1 MDRPAAWLLPGL
13 LAGLMTGIATADAGW
28 LGGTLI
34 AIVVGAGASAVALVM
49 VAPGWLGPVGV
60 AAGALIAGLVLGG
73 FRGSAAALPGG
84 PGSVDALPADATW
97 PVSGV
102 VADEPTPR
110 GDSLDVVLGDLRVV
124 ERPLAGR
131 LLVRVPRS
139 AEVMAGDL
147 VAVEV
152 RIRPTDPADP
162 EGIAYRQRLRRQGIG
177 ALGRAYE
184 VTVVGHRSD
193 PLTDGF
199 GTVRR
204 WLLDGLV
211 STVPEPEASLGAG
224 ILLGVRAGIDP
235 EIRDAFAVA
244 GLSHVVAIS
253 GWNVAIVVVLIGAVT
268 RPLRSRAGPLVPGAV
283 AGLAVAGY
291 VVLVGAS
298 PAVVRAALMAG
309 ALLVSRLGGSPAHAA
324 SALMAAVVVMLVA
337 SPAALWDVG
346 FQLSALATGGLI
358 VLGAPLER
366 RLARC
371 PGWIRTPVALT
382 VAAQLATLPVLLAT
396 FEQVSLVAPL
406 ANVAVVPLVPAVM
419 AGSALAAIVGALSAA
434 VPLPGVADGPRWLA
448 GGAAW
453 LPLRGLIGAGMAA
466 AQLPLAALPATGGP
480 WLTVAWY
487 PLLGVIARRLTRAP
501 VPDPPTAKP
510 LEVGKH
516 SDPATSLGLPEAA
529 AFATAFGWVARP
541 RRAAIGLVLVVAVAT
556 ILTGPDAR
564 LHLTVLDVGQGEAIL
579 IEGPDGVTAVVDG
592 GEDPDLTLRRIGQA
606 LPFHERQI
614 EVVILTHPH
623 LDHLGGL
630 GEVLRRYEIRRF
642 VDAGAHRNG
651 APHER
656 LRMAAR
662 NEPGVDVIPAR
673 TGQVI
678 ALGGGAELEILHPS
692 ADDVARL
699 RANDNI
705 HDVMV
710 VALLRYGRFQAL
722 LTGDAEAS
730 VEALLAERGLLRPV
744 DVLKVGHHGSDT
756 STTDPFLAVIQPSVA
771 VISVG
776 ADNDYGHPHRSTLDN
791 LAEAQ
796 LGAVYRTDLDG
807 SIEVVT
813 DGRSYW
819 IISRRGQSS
828 AAPARGGAAG
838 GVELVGVRTG
848 RIEPWPFPIAQPR
861 AGCSLRTIHPTG
873 WSSTPRESRALRPRR
888 RGHWRTT
895 GSRSIPSWSRRRVAS
910 TTSTRPR
917 RRATAV
923 MGLQAP
929 SISPRWATESS
940 LIRSPPI
947 RSTACSTPS
956 DIREAGPPSA
966 CRWPIGGLGRASP
979 TSANGSMTSSTDTR
993 TMPSRSTPPWS
1004 RRTRWRPGWLTPPG

>member
-1 MDRPAAWLLPGL
+1 MDRPGAWLLPGL
-13 LAGLMTGIATADAGW
+13 LAGLMSGIATADAGW
-28 LGGTLI
+28 LGVALI
-34 AIVVGAGASAVALVM
+34 AIVVGAGASATVIAI
-49 VAPGWLGPVGV
+49 VAPRRLGPAGV

-73 FRGSAAALPGG
+73 IRGSAAAPPGG
-84 PGSVDALPADATW
+84 PGSVDALSADATW
-97 PVSGV
+97 PLSGV
-102 VADEPTPR
+102 VADEPAPR
-110 GDSLDVVLGDLRVV
+110 GDALDVVLGDLRVV

-152 RIRPTDPADP
+152 SIRPPDQADP
-162 EGIAYRQRLRRQGIG
+162 EGIAYRDRLRRQGIG
-177 ALGRAYE
+177 AMARAYE
-184 VTVVGHRSD
+184 ITVVGHRSD

-224 ILLGVRAGIDP
+224 ILLGVRVGIDP

-253 GWNVAIVVVLIGAVT
+253 GWNVAIVVVLIGALT
-268 RPLRSRAGPLVPGAV
+268 SPLRSRAGPLAPGVV

-324 SALMAAVVVMLVA
+324 SALMAAVAVMLVG

-366 RLARC
+366 RLARW
-371 PGWIRTPVALT
+371 PGWVRTPVALT

-406 ANVAVVPLVPAVM
+406 ANVIVVPLVPAVM

-434 VPLPGVADGPRWLA
+434 VPLPGVADGARWLA

-487 PLLGVIARRLTRAP
+487 PLLGVMARRLAGTP
-501 VPDPPTAKP
+501 VPEHPSAKP
-510 LEVGKH
+510 LKIAKDAE
-516 SDPATSLGLPEAA
+516 PAASLGLPEAA
-529 AFATAFGWVARP
+529 AFSTAFGWVARP
-541 RRAAIGLVLVVAVAT
+541 RRAAMGLVLVVAAAT
-556 ILTGPDAR
+556 ILTGPDGQ
-564 LHLTVLDVGQGEAIL
+564 LHLTILDVGQAEAIL
-579 IEGPDGVTAVVDG
+579 IEGPDGETAVVDG

-623 LDHLGGL
+623 QDHLGGL
-630 GEVLRRYEIRRF
+630 GDVLRRYQVRRF
-642 VDAGAHRNG
+642 VDAGAQPNG
-651 APHER
+651 SPHER
-656 LRMAAR
+656 LRVAAR
-662 NEPGVDVIPAR
+662 NEPEVDVIPAR

-699 RANDNI
+699 QPNDNV

-730 VEALLAERGLLRPV
+730 VEALLAERGLLQPV

-756 STTDPFLAVIQPSVA
+756 STTDAFLAAIQPSVA
-771 VISVG
+771 LISVG
-776 ADNDYGHPHRSTLDN
+776 AGNDYGHPHRSTLDN
-791 LAEAQ
+791 LAEAH

-807 SIEVVT
+807 SVEVVT
-813 DGRSYW
+813 DGRAYW
-819 IISRRGQSS
+819 IISRRGQS
-828 AAPARGGAAG
+828 APMPARGEAAYG
-838 GVELVGVRTG
+838 DAPAGLRTG
-848 RIEPWPFPIAQPR
+848 RIEAWPCLIAQPR

-873 WSSTPRESRALRPRR
+873 WLSTPRESRALRPRR
-888 RGHWRTT
+888 RGLWPPM
-895 GSRSIPSWSRRRVAS
+895 GSTSIRPWSRRRVAS
-910 TTSTRPR
+910 TTSTRSR
-917 RRATAV
+917 RWASAV
-923 MGLQAP
+923 MGSRAP
-929 SISPRWATESS
+929 SISPSWVTGISPS
-940 LIRSPPI
+940 RSPPI
-947 RSTACSTPS
+947 RSTACSILNDFRP
-956 DIREAGPPSA
+956 AGPPSA
-966 CRWPIGGLGRASP
+966 CPWPIGGLGSASP
-979 TSANGSMTSSTDTR
+979 TFANGSMSLPTDTR
-993 TMPSRSTPPWS
+993 TMPSRSTPRAS
-1004 RRTRWRPGWLTPPG
+1004 RRTRWRPGLRTPPG